1 MEVKESEAQMKEW
14 IRNKIRKLKEPRVI
28 LVNLAEFA
36 LVILAVLTFAGDKII
51 GSNLDRRIFFA
62 CFCIYLVYP
71 LYKLIDHV
79 MKTVS
84 DIKNGVWDWKK

>member
-1 MEVKESEAQMKEW
+1 MKVNEW
-14 IRNKIRKLKEPRVI
+14 LKSRIMKLKEPRCL

-36 LVILAVLTFAGDKII
+36 LVVMGVTAYAGERLFGIGLNPKIFWTC
-51 GSNLDRRIFFA
+51 L
-62 CFCIYLVYP
+62 CVYLVYP

-84 DIKNGVWDWKK
+84 DIKNGIWKGEK